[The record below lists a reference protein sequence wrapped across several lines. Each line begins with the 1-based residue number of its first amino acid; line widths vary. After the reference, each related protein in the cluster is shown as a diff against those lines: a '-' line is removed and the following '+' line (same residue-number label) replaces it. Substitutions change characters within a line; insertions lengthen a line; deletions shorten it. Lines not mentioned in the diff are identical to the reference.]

1 MVHFDHTHVV
11 RLLGIVRETT
21 HKVNRSKD
29 VQVVLTLMPDADPPV
44 RTKLWGRCRV
54 TDPNNVIAFRRAS
67 STNCPFY
74 VDIVGIVRVKTLKL
88 KWRNH
93 PSKNEGGSYSPAA
106 WMAWWRAEY
115 YKYYTWYKWFKWFKS
130 LSTPPPVPSAVALVA
145 TPIWST
151 SASDGTAAVGPVS
164 CGYAP
169 RPLRIRWE
177 IWKRGH
183 L

>member
-1 MVHFDHTHVV
+1 M
-11 RLLGIVRETT
+11 
-21 HKVNRSKD
+21 
-29 VQVVLTLMPDADPPV
+29 QVVLTLMPDADPPV
-44 RTKLWGRCRV
+44 RTKLWGRWRV
-54 TDPNNVIAFRRAS
+54 TDPNNVISFRRAS

-115 YKYYTWYKWFKWFKS
+115 YINIIRDTNDS
-130 LSTPPPVPSAVALVA
+130 NDLSRSQHPPPVPSAVALVA

-177 IWKRGH
+177 IWKRGTFIIRVSEERTMYTH
-183 L
+183 